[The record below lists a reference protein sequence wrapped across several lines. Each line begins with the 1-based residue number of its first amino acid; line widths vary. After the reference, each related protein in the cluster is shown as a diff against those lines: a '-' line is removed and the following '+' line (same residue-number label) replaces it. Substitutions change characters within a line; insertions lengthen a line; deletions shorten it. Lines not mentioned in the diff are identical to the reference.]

1 MVSRLPTINNF
12 ESKSYRRV
20 WRIETTSPKRE
31 RFRTFERRKDRVART
46 SGETNRAANG
56 EKPRKNGKNRSDTRR
71 RNWNGTCIHARKRSL
86 PMKRGFVYT
95 RCRCFVD
102 RRMERNNVALWAA
115 NPCVCARD
123 TPFPGEGKK
132 SSFRSTNLLHF
143 RWTVKEKKK
152 RDLLP
157 DQLSRFIRYIISNKP
172 LPASRVSASDSWR
185 SSLPEFRLK
194 YALDG
199 PSSPTSPPTRRVR
212 EFRGG
217 GYGIYRYR

>member
-71 RNWNGTCIHARKRSL
+71 RNWNETCIHARKRSL

-95 RCRCFVD
+95 RCRCSWTAGWNEIMLLFEQRIPVF
-102 RRMERNNVALWAA
+102 
-115 NPCVCARD
+115 AREIHH
-123 TPFPGEGKK
+123 FQGKEK
-132 SSFRSTNLLHF
+132 RARSNLLHF

-157 DQLSRFIRYIISNKP
+157 DQLSRFIRYIISDKP